1 MNPGVGHWL
10 VVRWLPLGSAGPPTS
25 KRDIPRTMSRSW
37 PGVGKLRL
45 YFVSPGWAVESV
57 RRGGADIT
65 DKPITFTE
73 GKVVSGIEIVLKRQR

>member
-1 MNPGVGHWL
+1 
-10 VVRWLPLGSAGPPTS
+10 
-25 KRDIPRTMSRSW
+25 MSRSW